1 MENRDACIGA
11 ISAAIAEHETRPLM
25 AALREHG
32 VPFSRVNEYE
42 NLVED
47 GQLDALGV
55 IESGRGDAYPE
66 FRIPGL
72 PFHLSEHDRGEPE
85 DAPRIGEHT
94 REVLAG
100 IDYDPARIDRLLADD
115 TVREA

>member
-1 MENRDACIGA
+1 M
-11 ISAAIAEHETRPLM
+11 
-25 AALREHG
+25 
-32 VPFSRVNEYE
+32 PFSRVNEYE

-72 PFHLSEHDRGEPE
+72 PFHLSEHDRGQPA
-85 DAPRIGEHT
+85 DAPRIGQHT
-94 REVLAG
+94 REILG
-100 IDYDPARIDRLLADD
+100 GLGYEPSRIDRLLEDD
-115 TVREA
+115 IVREG

>member
-1 MENRDACIGA
+1 M
-11 ISAAIAEHETRPLM
+11 
-25 AALREHG
+25 
-32 VPFSRVNEYE
+32 NEYE

-72 PFHLSEHDRGEPE
+72 PFHLTGHDRGEPAN
-85 DAPRIGEHT
+85 APRIGQQT
-94 REVLAG
+94 REILAG
-100 IDYDPARIDRLLADD
+100 IGYEPARIDRLFEDGV
-115 TVREA
+115 VREC

>member
-1 MENRDACIGA
+1 
-11 ISAAIAEHETRPLM
+11 M
-25 AALREHG
+25 AALREQG

-55 IESGRGDAYPE
+55 IEAGRGDAYPE

-72 PFHLSEHDRGEPE
+72 PFHLSEHDRGQPV
-85 DAPRIGEHT
+85 DAPRIGQHT

-100 IDYDPARIDRLLADD
+100 IGYEPARIDRLLEADV
-115 TVREA
+115 VRQG